1 MSKISGIFRG
11 IKLAIGGI
19 VLAVA
24 GVFVGAGVIHSHTVA
39 PPPISKAR
47 FEIQTNSLLYLTDN
61 VSNAPDG
68 SPEITGYWTKSGTA
82 GKWTYS
88 KGTLTFSPA
97 LYGPVQIEPREAN

>member
-1 MSKISGIFRG
+1 MRTVSNVFRG

-39 PPPISKAR
+39 LPPISKAR

-61 VSNAPDG
+61 VTQSNG
-68 SPEITGYWTKSGTA
+68 LTTISGYWTESGTA

-97 LYGPVQIEPREAN
+97 LYGPVQIEPREGN